1 MRYIRLIPLILA
13 IILLCGLIYTASAAP
28 TTTVHVVKFAS
39 DGTTV
44 INETTVTYQW
54 MEANLPVQGDGKTHY
69 YHQGPVFVDDK
80 EGQWDANETTNF
92 KDMGAVKGTA
102 VRDLCD
108 VLGGMASGDEV
119 MLKSGDG
126 YHVEFPYANI
136 YKPEPRQG
144 TITVSWFNGEESSVG
159 ERQGTGYPP
168 DYHVGMR
175 LVFFADNSTNKEG
188 KHVFGN
194 QDMREVMPAE
204 TIHLFDNLYPS
215 TSGYTVKWVDEVRIY
230 PGGYNGSSDL
240 LPKSYQSKMD
250 ETYLPP
256 SGAQT
261 NPTADLPDFLPCSAI
276 LIVSGN
282 RGFPEVQ
289 RMNAGKMIL
298 VCVVTFV
305 LIISATFAGCVSNA
319 QDTTVCNRPSHQK
332 LATYAEWYTGKEC

>member
-1 MRYIRLIPLILA
+1 MRNAWNQNSKEGSAMNFTSCSKYETTQQPVQYIRIFPLIIV
-13 IILLCGLIYTASAAP
+13 IILFCGLVNTVDAAP
-28 TTTVHVVKFAS
+28 TSSLHLVKYAA

-44 INETTVTYQW
+44 LNETTIDYHQLET
-54 MEANLPVQGDGKTHY
+54 NLPVQGDGKTHY

-80 EGQWDANETTNF
+80 EGQWDANETANF

-108 VLGGMASGDEV
+108 VLGGMATGDEV

-136 YKPEPRQG
+136 YSPDPRQG
-144 TITVSWFNGEESSVG
+144 PITVCWFNGEESSVG

-194 QDMREVMPAE
+194 TDMREVMPAE

-215 TSGYTVKWVDEVRIY
+215 TSGYTVKWVDEVRVY
-230 PGGYNGSSDL
+230 TGGYNGSSDL

-250 ETYLPP
+250 ETYPAPPTTQPTPVANLPV
-256 SGAQT
+256 
-261 NPTADLPDFLPCSAI
+261 FLPCSAI
-276 LIVSGN
+276 LIV
-282 RGFPEVQ
+282 
-289 RMNAGKMIL
+289 AAI
-298 VCVVTFV
+298 VCF
-305 LIISATFAGCVSNA
+305 
-319 QDTTVCNRPSHQK
+319 R
-332 LATYAEWYTGKEC
+332 ECWR